1 MMRGP
6 RNSRQAKMTNRAT
19 LRRQRKTRDSIKT
32 VDAGRTVI
40 ERPLV
45 LLVLGGL
52 LVAGVITR
60 IHLLDRSLWLDE
72 AWVAN
77 SIRAPNLHQA
87 IYYDDWLQ
95 TTPPLFIVL
104 SRLVTAVFGTS
115 NAAFRALPAL
125 SGIVSVLLFSFIA
138 LKLLKPS
145 FAMIAILLFVFSPRV
160 ILYSQSLKQYSTD
173 VLSTISL
180 LVLGYL
186 YIERRA
192 DRWFYL
198 LLAAVVALSF
208 LSYPAMLFLPFL
220 LYAAVTKV
228 DSQGANDTQR
238 SIRPKWLRLFLVI
251 VLAVLV
257 SVTNY
262 LFFIAPNK
270 TSALT
275 DFFPE
280 GFYQGR
286 SLAEFLEFYGVRLLT
301 LTGLFF
307 FGGSSVLRIVTLCI
321 TVLGFI
327 HLWMS
332 QTKWP
337 RLETFQTSVLLT
349 APIAGIVGLNLL
361 GFYPLPGFD
370 HRILLF
376 VFPITILVFSLGLQ
390 FLVNLASG
398 FMASRSAN
406 IKGVSLENTLGVA
419 VFVGLI
425 GFVWLFFNTV
435 GLRPFF
441 AEEHEDNEGAIAY
454 LTQRVQANDVLY
466 IYAAMRE
473 QFKLYAGEL
482 PVASSRV
489 FYGRAGTPCCPRK
502 DYRSPQRESASD
514 VMSEVSTLSDAAA
527 GRFLWLLVTDRPLH
541 WVHLQR
547 NDIEILERA
556 LAKEGCEKAE
566 ERKFTGVYIG
576 RFRCK
581 PK

>member
-1 MMRGP
+1 
-6 RNSRQAKMTNRAT
+6 MTNRAT

-77 SIRAPNLHQA
+77 SIRAPSLHETF
-87 IYYDDWLQ
+87 YYDDWLQ
-95 TTPPLFIVL
+95 TTPPLFVVFG
-104 SRLVTAVFGTS
+104 RLITTVFGTS
-115 NAAFRALPAL
+115 NVVLRALPAF
-125 SGIVSVLLFSFIA
+125 SGIVSVLLFSFMA
-138 LKLLKPS
+138 LRLLKPS

-186 YIERRA
+186 YIEKRA

-220 LYAAVTKV
+220 LYAAITKV
-228 DSQGANDTQR
+228 ESQRANDTQR
-238 SIRPKWLRLFLVI
+238 AIRPKWLWVFLVI
-251 VLAVLV
+251 ALAVLV

-275 DFFPE
+275 EFFPE

-286 SLAEFLEFYGVRLLT
+286 SLAEFLEFYGLRLLT

-327 HLWMS
+327 HLWMF

-337 RLETFQTSVLLT
+337 RLETFQTAVLLT

-376 VFPITILVFSLGLQ
+376 VFPITALAFCLGLQ
-390 FLVNLASG
+390 FLASLAARFVASRLAS
-398 FMASRSAN
+398 
-406 IKGVSLENTLGVA
+406 IKATTVENVMGSV
-419 VFVGLI
+419 VFVALLGL
-425 GFVWLFFNTV
+425 VWLFFYTV
-435 GLRPFF
+435 GVQPFF
-441 AEEHEDNEGAIAY
+441 AEEYEDSEEAIAY
-454 LTQRVQANDVLY
+454 LAQRVQANDVLY
-466 IYAAMRE
+466 VHAAMRE
-473 QFKLYAGEL
+473 QFKLYGGML
-482 PVASSRV
+482 PVAPSRV
-489 FYGRAGTPCCPRK
+489 LYGRVGMPCCPRK
-502 DYRSPQRESASD
+502 GYRSPQQESAAD
-514 VMSEVSTLSDAAA
+514 VVGEISALSNAAV
-527 GRFLWLLVTDRPLH
+527 GRSLWLLVTDRPVH
-541 WVHLQR
+541 WVYLQR
-547 NDIEILERA
+547 NDIELLERG
-556 LAKEGCEKAE
+556 LANQGCNKIE
-566 ERKFTGVYIG
+566 ETRFAGVYIG
-576 RFRCK
+576 HFGCK

>member
-1 MMRGP
+1 
-6 RNSRQAKMTNRAT
+6 MTNRAT
-19 LRRQRKTRDSIKT
+19 PRRQRKTQDSIRT

-52 LVAGVITR
+52 LLAGVITR
-60 IHLLDRSLWLDE
+60 IHLLDRSFWLDE

-95 TTPPLFIVL
+95 TTPPLFIAL

-145 FAMIAILLFVFSPRV
+145 FAMIAILMFVFSPRV

-186 YIERRA
+186 YIQKRD
-192 DRWFYL
+192 DRSFYL
-198 LLAAVVALSF
+198 LLAAFAVLSF

-220 LYAAVTKV
+220 LYASITKV
-228 DSQGANDTQR
+228 DLQSRPNDTQG
-238 SIRPKWLRLFLVI
+238 SIRPKWLRFFLV
-251 VLAVLV
+251 VALAGFVI
-257 SVTNY
+257 VTNY
-262 LFFIAPNK
+262 WFFIAPNK
-270 TSALT
+270 NSSLT
-275 DFFPE
+275 EFFPE

-307 FGGSSVLRIVTLCI
+307 FGGSSGLRIVTLCI

-337 RLETFQTSVLLT
+337 RLETFQTAVLLT

-361 GFYPLPGFD
+361 GFYPLPDFH

-376 VFPITILVFSLGLQ
+376 VFPITALAFSLGLQ
-390 FLVNLASG
+390 FLANLAARFISFSIG
-398 FMASRSAN
+398 KHEGDDPWKTSWGRLSLSRCLVSYGCFFIPSA
-406 IKGVSLENTLGVA
+406 
-419 VFVGLI
+419 
-425 GFVWLFFNTV
+425 
-435 GLRPFF
+435 
-441 AEEHEDNEGAIAY
+441 
-454 LTQRVQANDVLY
+454 
-466 IYAAMRE
+466 
-473 QFKLYAGEL
+473 
-482 PVASSRV
+482 
-489 FYGRAGTPCCPRK
+489 
-502 DYRSPQRESASD
+502 
-514 VMSEVSTLSDAAA
+514 
-527 GRFLWLLVTDRPLH
+527 
-541 WVHLQR
+541 
-547 NDIEILERA
+547 
-556 LAKEGCEKAE
+556 
-566 ERKFTGVYIG
+566 
-576 RFRCK
+576 
-581 PK
+581 